1 MDDITDTD
9 ENMLARKRDSKGWYD
24 TSTGEIVI
32 VSPNSTS
39 VGDAQR
45 TFLHEV
51 VGHHGLREL
60 FGDDFDTFLDNVY
73 RNANEDIRKNII
85 DRTKGNPL
93 NLREA
98 TEEYLA
104 ELAERGFDNK
114 ADRSLWEKIKDAFL
128 DMLRKAGISLDF
140 KLSDNDLRY
149 ILWRSYK
156 NLEQGNLM
164 DVAEDTVMRND
175 LGIGDFSVR
184 FREEEKEDI
193 NDLKKKNYRLN
204 KKSCRLKDK
213 IDELHSDSQ
222 LSEAL
227 KN

>member
-1 MDDITDTD
+1 M
-9 ENMLARKRDSKGWYD
+9 
-24 TSTGEIVI
+24 
-32 VSPNSTS
+32 
-39 VGDAQR
+39 
-45 TFLHEV
+45 

-98 TEEYLA
+98 TEEYIA

-114 ADRSLWEKIKDAFL
+114 AERSLWEKIKDSFL

-164 DVAEDTVMRND
+164 DVAEDIVMRNRLSLNNINLNENGSIARD
-175 LGIGDFSVR
+175 I
-184 FREEEKEDI
+184 EPEKE
-193 NDLKKKNYRLN
+193 NNLLKQKVLEGNSRQSMALMRTETKVNETISTN
-204 KKSCRLKDK
+204 QGELKTLLT
-213 IDELHSDSQ
+213 ELKTQ
-222 LSEAL
+222 LTEME
-227 KN
+227 KD

>member
-1 MDDITDTD
+1 M
-9 ENMLARKRDSKGWYD
+9 
-24 TSTGEIVI
+24 
-32 VSPNSTS
+32 
-39 VGDAQR
+39 
-45 TFLHEV
+45 
-51 VGHHGLREL
+51 
-60 FGDDFDTFLDNVY
+60 Y

-114 ADRSLWEKIKDAFL
+114 AERSLWEKIKDSFL

-184 FREEEKEDI
+184 FREAKTEVENEEP
-193 NDLKKKNYRLN
+193 LN
-204 KKSCRLKDK
+204 KEMVDAWDK
-213 IDELHSDSQ
+213 VASSDSFKFK
-222 LSEAL
+222 EAMVDS
-227 KN
+227 